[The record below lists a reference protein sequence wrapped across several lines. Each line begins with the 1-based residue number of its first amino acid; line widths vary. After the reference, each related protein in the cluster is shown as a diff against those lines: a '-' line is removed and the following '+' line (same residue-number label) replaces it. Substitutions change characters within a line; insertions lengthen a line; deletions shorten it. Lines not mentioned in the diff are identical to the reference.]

1 MRTGDFPTA
10 QNGDMEPSASD
21 DPVNVVAL
29 TPSERE
35 VLDRARSPLTAAEI
49 ARDLSL
55 SEATVRTH
63 LSHIYEKL
71 GVRGRVEL
79 LASLQATAVPL
90 KAPIPKSSRPWIAVT
105 AVIALALSFGLGSAT
120 RSAENLRL
128 TVYEGNGYV
137 GADVASF
144 QVGETWYGFRSSVA
158 WTDRA
163 GTEHYGGWPDC
174 LPRLQSVEGVRF
186 GAAVVWH
193 GNSGEGL
200 ILWVD
205 CRG

>member
-1 MRTGDFPTA
+1 
-10 QNGDMEPSASD
+10 MEPVD
-21 DPVNVVAL
+21 LVAL

-35 VLDRARSPLTAAEI
+35 VLDRARSALTAAEI
-49 ARDLSL
+49 AREMSL

-79 LASLQATAVPL
+79 LANLQRAAVLPEPP
-90 KAPIPKSSRPWIAVT
+90 KTKSSRPWMAVA
-105 AVIALALSFGLGSAT
+105 AVIALALAFGLGSVRAT
-120 RSAENLRL
+120 EHLGL
-128 TVYEGNGYV
+128 TIYEGNGYV

-144 QVGETWYGFRSSVA
+144 QVGDTWYAFRSTVA
-158 WTDRA
+158 WTDTA
-163 GTEHYGGWPDC
+163 GAEHPGGWPAC

-186 GAAVVWH
+186 GGAVVWH
-193 GNSGEGL
+193 GDSGEAL
-200 ILWVD
+200 VLWVD